1 MSSRIPIVPESTE
14 PLPGLG
20 ENTGLLSWVAS
31 IDHKQIGIMY
41 LIGTLIYFVIGGL
54 EALMIRTQL
63 AKPGSELLSPEMYNQ
78 LFTMHGTTMIF
89 FVVMPFLI
97 GVGVYLVPLMIGA
110 RDMAFPRL
118 NALSFWLFAFGGVL
132 LYYSFFTQSGAPD
145 VGWFA
150 YAPLSEKPFSLNNG
164 PTYWALGLLVSGIG
178 SLISGLNNVVTILTM
193 RTPGMTMR
201 RLPLFVWMML
211 VTSFLLVFVIPII
224 TSAFVML
231 LLDRLLGATFFTPAF
246 GGSAILWQHFFWGF
260 GHPEVYILVLPA
272 FGIVSEVIPVFSRKP
287 IYGYEFVAG
296 STVAIGL
303 LSLGVWAHHMFA
315 VGLGNVANAY
325 FSLASML
332 IAIPTGIKVLN
343 WVATMWGGRINFA
356 VPMLFATAFII
367 EFVVGGLS
375 GVAIASVP
383 IDWVVTDSYFIVA
396 HFHYTIFGGSL
407 FAIFAG
413 VYYWF
418 PKFTGRMMSET
429 LGKWHFWLTVVGFNM
444 TFFIQHFLGVMGMPR
459 RTYTYHDMPYWG
471 SMNLISTI
479 GAFIIALS
487 VLVFIWNIIVSL
499 RKGEPAGDNPWK
511 AWTLEWA
518 TTSPPPVY
526 NFKLVPPVRGR
537 RPLWDLAHPD
547 SPDEPDAKIVTEG
560 PNG

>member
-1 MSSRIPIVPESTE
+1 MSSRIPLVPENTV
-14 PLPGLG
+14 PLPSLKA
-20 ENTGLLSWVAS
+20 NNGLLSWVSS

-41 LIGTLIYFVIGGL
+41 LIITLIYFLLGGL
-54 EALMIRTQL
+54 EALLIRVQL
-63 AKPGSELLSPEMYNQ
+63 AHPGNDFLTPEAYNQ

-97 GVGVYLVPLMIGA
+97 GVGVYLLPLMIGA

-118 NALSFWLFAFGGVL
+118 NALSFWLFFFGGIL
-132 LYYSFFTQSGAPD
+132 LYYSFLTQSGAPD

-150 YAPLSEKPFSLNNG
+150 YAPLSEKPFSLNKG
-164 PTYWALGLLVSGIG
+164 PTYWALGLLASGIG
-178 SLISGLNNVVTILTM
+178 SVASGLNNVVTILTM

-201 RLPLFVWMML
+201 RIPLFVWMML

-224 TSAFVML
+224 TAAFAMML
-231 LLDRLLGATFFTPAF
+231 LDSILGATFFTPAH

-260 GHPEVYILVLPA
+260 GHPEVYILILPA
-272 FGIVSEVIPVFSRKP
+272 FGIISEVIPVFSRKP
-287 IYGYEFVAG
+287 IYGYEFVAA

-315 VGLGNVANAY
+315 VGLGNVTNAF

-332 IAIPTGIKVLN
+332 IAIPTGVKVLN

-356 VPMLFATAFII
+356 TPMLFGTAFII
-367 EFVVGGLS
+367 EFVVGGLT

-396 HFHYTIFGGSL
+396 HFHYAIFGGSV

-418 PKFTGRMMSET
+418 PKFTGRMLSET

-459 RTYTYHDMPYWG
+459 RTYTYYDMPYWG

-479 GAFIIALS
+479 GAMILGLS
-487 VLVFIWNIIVSL
+487 VIIFVWNILVSL
-499 RKGEPAGDNPWK
+499 RHGKPAGDNPWN

-518 TTSPPPVY
+518 TTSPPAVE
-526 NFKLVPPVRGR
+526 NFELVPPVRGR

-547 SPDEPDAKIVTEG
+547 MPDEPDAKIV
-560 PNG
+560 

>member
-1 MSSRIPIVPESTE
+1 MSSRIPLVPENTV
-14 PLPGLG
+14 PLPSLKA
-20 ENTGLLSWVAS
+20 NNGLLSWVSS

-41 LIGTLIYFVIGGL
+41 LIITLIYFLLGGL
-54 EALMIRTQL
+54 EALLIRVQL
-63 AKPGSELLSPEMYNQ
+63 AHPGNDFLTPEAYNQ

-97 GVGVYLVPLMIGA
+97 GVGVYLLPLMIGA

-118 NALSFWLFAFGGVL
+118 NALSFWLFFFGGIL
-132 LYYSFFTQSGAPD
+132 LYYSFLTQSGAPD

-150 YAPLSEKPFSLNNG
+150 YAPLSEKPFSLNKG
-164 PTYWALGLLVSGIG
+164 PTYWALGLLASGIG
-178 SLISGLNNVVTILTM
+178 SVASGLNNVVTILTM

-201 RLPLFVWMML
+201 RIPLFVWMML
-211 VTSFLLVFVIPII
+211 VTSLLLVFVIPII
-224 TSAFVML
+224 TAAFAMML
-231 LLDRLLGATFFTPAF
+231 LDSILGATFFTPAH

-260 GHPEVYILVLPA
+260 GHPEVYILILPA
-272 FGIVSEVIPVFSRKP
+272 FGIISEVIPVFSRKP
-287 IYGYEFVAG
+287 IYGYEFVAA

-332 IAIPTGIKVLN
+332 IAIPTGVKVLN

-356 VPMLFATAFII
+356 TPMLFGTAFII
-367 EFVVGGLS
+367 EFVVGGLT

-396 HFHYTIFGGSL
+396 HFHYAIFGGSV

-418 PKFTGRMMSET
+418 PKFTGRMLSET
-429 LGKWHFWLTVVGFNM
+429 LGKWHFWLTVIGFNM

-459 RTYTYHDMPYWG
+459 RTYTYYDMPYWG

-479 GAFIIALS
+479 GAMILGLS
-487 VLVFIWNIIVSL
+487 VIVFVWNIPGKPET
-499 RKGEPAGDNPWK
+499 RQAR
-511 AWTLEWA
+511 
-518 TTSPPPVY
+518 
-526 NFKLVPPVRGR
+526 RG
-537 RPLWDLAHPD
+537 
-547 SPDEPDAKIVTEG
+547 
-560 PNG
+560 

>member
-1 MSSRIPIVPESTE
+1 MSSRIPLVPENTV
-14 PLPGLG
+14 PLPSVK
-20 ENTGLLSWVAS
+20 ENNGLLSWVAS
-31 IDHKQIGIMY
+31 VDHKQIGLMY
-41 LIGTLIYFVIGGL
+41 LLATLIFFLIGGV
-54 EALMIRTQL
+54 EALMIRMQL
-63 AKPGSELLSPEMYNQ
+63 VQPNNHLLTPELYNQ

-89 FVVMPFLI
+89 LVVMPFLV

-118 NALSFWLFAFGGVL
+118 NALSFWLFVFGGIL

-150 YAPLSEKPFSLNNG
+150 YTPLSEKPFSLNKG
-164 PTYWALGLLVSGIG
+164 PTYWALGLLATGIG
-178 SLISGLNNVVTILTM
+178 SLISGLNNIVTILTM
-193 RTPGMTMR
+193 RTPGMTIR
-201 RLPLFVWMML
+201 RMPLFVWMIL
-211 VTSFLLVFVIPII
+211 VTSFLLIAALPII
-224 TSAFVML
+224 TSAFAMML
-231 LLDRLLGATFFTPAF
+231 LDNLLGATFFTPAH

-260 GHPEVYILVLPA
+260 GHPEVYILILPA

-287 IYGYEFVAG
+287 IYGYEFVAA

-303 LSLGVWAHHMFA
+303 LSMGVWAHHMFA
-315 VGLGNVANAY
+315 VGLGNVTNAF

-356 VPMLFATAFII
+356 TPMLFCTAFII
-367 EFVVGGLS
+367 EFVIGGLS

-407 FAIFAG
+407 FAIFG
-413 VYYWF
+413 GIYYWF
-418 PKFTGRMMSET
+418 PKFTGRMLSET

-459 RTYTYHDMPYWG
+459 RTYTYYDMPYWG
-471 SMNLISTI
+471 AMNLISTI
-479 GAFIIALS
+479 GALILGLS
-487 VLVFIWNIIVSL
+487 VLVFIWNILASL
-499 RKGEPAGDNPWK
+499 KHGKPAGDNPWN

-518 TTSPPPVY
+518 TTSPPPVE
-526 NFKLVPPVRGR
+526 NFELVPPVRGR

-547 SPDEPDAKIVTEG
+547 QPDEPGAKIV
-560 PNG
+560 

>member
-1 MSSRIPIVPESTE
+1 MSGTPIVPENFK
-14 PLPGLG
+14 PLPSLR
-20 ENTGLLSWVAS
+20 ENEGMLSWAAS

-41 LIGTLIYFVIGGL
+41 LICTLVYFGLGGL
-54 EALMIRTQL
+54 EALMIRIQL
-63 AKPGSELLSPEMYNQ
+63 AKPEFGFISPEVYNQ
-78 LFTMHGTTMIF
+78 MFTMHGTTMIF

-97 GVGVYLVPLMIGA
+97 GIGVYLVPLMIGA

-118 NALSFWLFAFGGVL
+118 NALSFWLFVFGGIL
-132 LYYSFFTQSGAPD
+132 IYYSFLTQSGAPD

-150 YAPLSEKPFSLNNG
+150 YAPLSEKPFSLNKG
-164 PTYWALGLLVSGIG
+164 PTYWALGLLASGIG
-178 SLISGLNNVVTILTM
+178 SVASGLNNIVTILTL

-201 RLPLFVWMML
+201 RLPLFVWMIL
-211 VTSFLLVFVIPII
+211 VTSFLLILVIPII
-224 TSAFVML
+224 TSAFAMM
-231 LLDRLLGATFFTPAF
+231 LLDRLLGATFFTPAH

-260 GHPEVYILVLPA
+260 GHPEVYILILPA
-272 FGIVSEVIPVFSRKP
+272 FGIISEVIPVFSRKP

-315 VGLGNVANAY
+315 VGLGDVVTAY

-332 IAIPTGIKVLN
+332 IAVPTGVKVLN
-343 WVATMWGGRINFA
+343 WVATMWGGKLIFKT
-356 VPMLFATAFII
+356 PMLFATAFII
-367 EFVVGGLS
+367 EFVIGGLT
-375 GVAIASVP
+375 GVAIASAP

-396 HFHYTIFGGSL
+396 HFHYALFGGSL

-418 PKFTGRMMSET
+418 PKFSGRMMSET
-429 LGKWHFWLTVVGFNM
+429 LGKWHFWLTVIGFNL

-459 RTYTYHDMPYWG
+459 RTYTYHDFPHWG
-471 SMNLISTI
+471 WMNLLSTI
-479 GAFIIALS
+479 GAIILAVS
-487 VLVFIWNIIVSL
+487 VIIFVVNIIRSL
-499 RKGEPAGDNPWK
+499 KIGSKAGDNPWN

-518 TTSPPPVY
+518 TSSPPPVE
-526 NFKLVPPVRGR
+526 NFRFVPPVRGR

-547 SPDEPDAKIVTEG
+547 NPDEPDSKLVEVKT
-560 PNG
+560 

>member
-1 MSSRIPIVPESTE
+1 MSSRIPLVPENAV
-14 PLPGLG
+14 PLPSLKT
-20 ENTGLLSWVAS
+20 NNGLLSWVSS

-41 LIGTLIYFVIGGL
+41 LIITLIYFLLGGL
-54 EALMIRTQL
+54 EALLIRVQL
-63 AKPGSELLSPEMYNQ
+63 AHPGNDFLTPEVYNQ

-97 GVGVYLVPLMIGA
+97 GVGVYLLPLMIGA

-118 NALSFWLFAFGGVL
+118 NALSFWLFFFGGIL

-150 YAPLSEKPFSLNNG
+150 YAPLSEKPFSLNKG
-164 PTYWALGLLVSGIG
+164 PTYWALGLLASGIG
-178 SLISGLNNVVTILTM
+178 SVASGLNNVVTILTM

-201 RLPLFVWMML
+201 RIPLFVWMML
-211 VTSFLLVFVIPII
+211 VTSLLLVFVIPII
-224 TSAFVML
+224 TAAFAMML
-231 LLDRLLGATFFTPAF
+231 LDSILGATFFTPAH

-260 GHPEVYILVLPA
+260 GHPEVYILILPA
-272 FGIVSEVIPVFSRKP
+272 FGIISEVIPVFSRKP
-287 IYGYEFVAG
+287 IYGYEFVAA

-315 VGLGNVANAY
+315 VGLGNAANAY

-332 IAIPTGIKVLN
+332 IAIPTGVKVLN

-356 VPMLFATAFII
+356 TPMLFGTAFII
-367 EFVVGGLS
+367 EFVVGGLT

-396 HFHYTIFGGSL
+396 HFHYAIFGGSV

-418 PKFTGRMMSET
+418 PKFTGRMLSET
-429 LGKWHFWLTVVGFNM
+429 LGKWHFWLTVIGFNM

-459 RTYTYHDMPYWG
+459 RTYTYYDMPYWG

-479 GAFIIALS
+479 GAMILGLS
-487 VLVFIWNIIVSL
+487 VLIFVWNILVSL
-499 RKGEPAGDNPWK
+499 RHGRPAGDNPWN

-518 TTSPPPVY
+518 TTSPPAVE
-526 NFKLVPPVRGR
+526 NFELVPPVRGR

-547 SPDEPDAKIVTEG
+547 MPDEPGAKTV
-560 PNG
+560 